1 MNRNRENRI
10 CWNRG
15 WHFYEE
21 YTPALQ
27 EKETVGF
34 PEGTEV
40 ELPHALC
47 RKRTGK
53 ENGSF

>member
-40 ELPHALC
+40 ELPHTAAVKIG
-47 RKRTGK
+47 RAHV
-53 ENGSF
+53 